1 MTQSNLPT
9 LSHGSKSRRSKAGI
23 SLLSGVAKTLLLTP
37 FLGLAFTSSAQSK
50 PIAALTPGILTIIAG
65 DGTAGYNGDSI
76 PATTAELDFPFG
88 LAVDPAGNVYIA
100 DDQYVRKVSTN
111 GIIANFAGNG
121 IQGNSGD
128 GGPATSAE
136 LNGPGYV
143 AVDPFGNVYFTELSG
158 IVRKVTPQGI
168 ISTVAGVYGG
178 PGGYYGDGGPATQA
192 GLNRPYGISVDAVG
206 NLYIADTGNNV
217 VRKVTVS
224 TGIIT
229 TVAGNGYGSNGAV
242 NDYCG
247 EDGFASIGGYT
258 GDGGPAIK
266 AELYGPRS
274 VAFDSTGDIFIADTC
289 NQVIRRVDAK
299 TGIITTFAGN
309 GFGAGN
315 NGKGAFSGDG
325 GPATAAE
332 LYLPE
337 AILIDAAND
346 LYIADSVNHR
356 LRFVNPSGI
365 ISTIAGN
372 GTTTP
377 ALNNIAAN
385 ATGMHLQGLAFDTA
399 RNIYI
404 ADADDSE
411 ILKINVSQSA
421 LNFPSATIPGQI
433 DEIDGYKSVLLT
445 NVGTGTLAIEDT
457 ANANGFTPGTTTPT
471 TCGRSLAS
479 AANCTFAYAFLPNT
493 NELGT
498 VTGTATITDDSQLNI
513 NAQQT
518 IALTG
523 NALSGAGFAF
533 AAFPSGVIDTRPGA
547 ATYFLIEV
555 EPYRFSGFINL
566 TVSNAPAGAT
576 VAGLPSTVFDPF
588 LGFSVASITFPA
600 STPPGTY
607 TLTITGTSTHP
618 AFTNNAIINF
628 NVQ

>member
-1 MTQSNLPT
+1 MTQSNRRT
-9 LSHGSKSRRSKAGI
+9 LFHISQSRKSEPGI
-23 SLLSGVAKTLLLTP
+23 PLLIRLAKTLLLTS
-37 FLGLAFTSSAQSK
+37 FLGLAFASSAQSK
-50 PIAALTPGILTIIAG
+50 PIAALTPGVLTIIAG
-65 DGTAGYNGDSI
+65 DGTAGYNGDNI

-88 LAVDPAGNVYIA
+88 LAVDPVGNVYIA
-100 DDQYVRKVSTN
+100 DDQYIRKVSTN
-111 GIIANFAGNG
+111 GIITNFAGNG

-143 AVDPFGNVYFTELSG
+143 AVDPFGNVYFTELSA
-158 IVRKVTPQGI
+158 IVRKVDTHGI
-168 ISTVAGVYGG
+168 ISTVAGVYSG

-192 GLNRPYGISVDAVG
+192 GLNRPYGLSVDAVG

-258 GDGGPAIK
+258 GDGGPATK

-315 NGKGAFSGDG
+315 NGEGAFSGDG

-332 LYLPE
+332 LSLPE

-377 ALNNIAAN
+377 ALNNVAAN

-404 ADADDSE
+404 ADAADSE

-445 NVGTGTLAIEDT
+445 NVGTGTLAVEDT
-457 ANANGFTPGTTTPT
+457 ASPNGFTAGTTTPT
-471 TCGRSLAS
+471 TCRRSLAS
-479 AANCTFAYAFLPNT
+479 GANCELTYAFLPNT
-493 NELGT
+493 NESGN

-523 NALSGAGFAF
+523 NALSGSGFAF

-547 ATYFLIEV
+547 TTYFLIEV

-618 AFTNNAIINF
+618 AFTNNASINF

>member
-1 MTQSNLPT
+1 
-9 LSHGSKSRRSKAGI
+9 
-23 SLLSGVAKTLLLTP
+23 
-37 FLGLAFTSSAQSK
+37 LAFASSAQSK
-50 PIAALTPGILTIIAG
+50 PIAALTPGVLTIIAG
-65 DGTAGYNGDSI
+65 DGTAGYNGDNI

-100 DDQYVRKVSTN
+100 DDQYIRKVSTN
-111 GIIANFAGNG
+111 GIITNFAGNG

-143 AVDPFGNVYFTELSG
+143 AVDPFGNIYFTELSG
-158 IVRKVTPQGI
+158 IVRKVNTQGI
-168 ISTVAGVYGG
+168 ISTVAGVYSG

-192 GLNRPYGISVDAVG
+192 GLNRPYGLSVDAVG

-247 EDGFASIGGYT
+247 EDGLASIGGYT
-258 GDGGPAIK
+258 GDGGPATK

-332 LYLPE
+332 LFLPE

-377 ALNNIAAN
+377 ALNNVAAN

-404 ADADDSE
+404 ADAADSE

-457 ANANGFTPGTTTPT
+457 ASPNGFTAGTTTPT
-471 TCGRSLAS
+471 TCRRSLAS
-479 AANCTFAYAFLPNT
+479 GANCELTYAFLPNT
-493 NELGT
+493 NESGN

-523 NALSGAGFAF
+523 NALSGSGFAF

-547 ATYFLIEV
+547 TTYFLIEV

-618 AFTNNAIINF
+618 AFTNNASINF